1 MTDAA
6 PVHNGTVY
14 RFLARALFSLEA
26 ATIAVLLLVTL
37 ARPTTG
43 LLNIPVWGLVLLF
56 AAYSLPANLLKHR
69 SPSRRSFVVKS
80 LVDLPVTGL
89 VYFLAG
95 EPGGPLFILFI
106 LTVDCAAA
114 SMTPRG
120 TLLYTG
126 SAVVVVAGVDLVLA
140 TGLPTPIDI
149 WPQVIRL
156 ILLALVGL
164 GMAVVMRRLL
174 LERKVA
180 RSVRDEAERL
190 EELDRLRADFISSV
204 SHDLRTPLTAA
215 RAGLGML
222 ETGASNRLPPD
233 ERELL
238 EDARLN
244 IERLGLLIDD
254 LLAYNQLEAGTL
266 RLERQLLDLRTIAL
280 GAIPSV
286 HVLIWQKGQELEI
299 DLPDPLPTEGDPRR
313 LEQVA
318 VNLLANAHRHTPSGT
333 RIRIS
338 GRRANGDIILSVS
351 DNGSG
356 IPVTELK
363 AVFKRYHRIAS
374 VEAGSG
380 LGLAIAKGIVELH
393 GGRIWAESEPG
404 RGATFHVAL
413 PRQEN
418 REER

>member
-1 MTDAA
+1 MTE
-6 PVHNGTVY
+6 GTPAEQESIN

-26 ATIAVLLLVTL
+26 ATIAMLLLVTL
-37 ARPTTG
+37 ARPTSG

-56 AAYSLPANLLKHR
+56 GSYSLPANLLKHR

-89 VYFLAG
+89 VYFLAS
-95 EPGGPLFILFI
+95 EPGGPLFILFV

-114 SMTPRG
+114 GMTPRG

-126 SAVVVVAGVDLVLA
+126 TAVVVVAGVDLILA
-140 TGLPTPIDI
+140 TGSPTPIDI

-174 LERKVA
+174 LEREVA

-266 RLERQLLDLRTIAL
+266 RLELQ
-280 GAIPSV
+280 
-286 HVLIWQKGQELEI
+286 
-299 DLPDPLPTEGDPRR
+299 
-313 LEQVA
+313 
-318 VNLLANAHRHTPSGT
+318 
-333 RIRIS
+333 
-338 GRRANGDIILSVS
+338 
-351 DNGSG
+351 
-356 IPVTELK
+356 
-363 AVFKRYHRIAS
+363 
-374 VEAGSG
+374 
-380 LGLAIAKGIVELH
+380 
-393 GGRIWAESEPG
+393 
-404 RGATFHVAL
+404 
-413 PRQEN
+413 
-418 REER
+418 